1 MVIGVGSSLAQP
13 LAADVLDPHMEQM
26 PAAWSGI
33 NITVSF
39 FCLVSEVIA
48 LALVIPG
55 AKRPYLHTQIFAGS
69 CFFAC
74 FLLMILIRESCLKKQ
89 LPRRVEFTK
98 NK

>member
-1 MVIGVGSSLAQP
+1 MQLCGLVIGVGSSQP

-55 AKRPYLHTQIFAGS
+55 AKRPYLHTDI
-69 CFFAC
+69 CWLLLFAC
-74 FLLMILIRESCLKKQ
+74 FLLMILIREFLI
-89 LPRRVEFTK
+89 K
-98 NK
+98 NS

>member
-1 MVIGVGSSLAQP
+1 MIAFAVIIGLVIGVGSSLAQP

-55 AKRPYLHTQIFAGS
+55 AKRPYTHRYLLALAF
-69 CFFAC
+69 CL
-74 FLLMILIRESCLKKQ
+74 FLVNDIDSS
-89 LPRRVEFTK
+89 F
-98 NK
+98 